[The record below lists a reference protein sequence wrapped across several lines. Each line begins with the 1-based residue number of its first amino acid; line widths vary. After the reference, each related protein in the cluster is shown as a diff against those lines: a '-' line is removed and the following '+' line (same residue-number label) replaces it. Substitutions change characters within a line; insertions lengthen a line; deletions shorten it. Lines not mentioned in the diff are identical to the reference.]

1 MLQIYGYKA
10 MTYKQKSMNKG
21 FFPDEHSE
29 ISRYLHEIYRITP
42 TVKFEVQ

>member
-29 ISRYLHEIYRITP
+29 ISRYSHEIYRITP
-42 TVKFEVQ
+42 TVKSEVQ